1 MAIVRA
7 GNEGVRATAIT
18 RRAISPTRK
27 RVRLMTWVRP
37 YAKVSRFGIGREQ
50 GFHLIRMRSWKSEL
64 ENRFDPARILRAPG
78 GNRVVADD
86 RGRVAPSVNILSG
99 LDRCYHKRA
108 GIKIGPSTRID
119 CSSEISQTFLW
130 GSPDTGPLV
139 REFPPGKNA
148 SRTNLLAFRGAG
160 DHMEES
166 IFQPYLGTRTI
177 FKMDREILRPS
188 YLPDRL
194 PHRESHIG
202 QLAQIL
208 VTALKGERPS
218 NVLIFGK
225 TGTGKTAVVKYIEN
239 EFRKADGA
247 RMVHYLYLNCEIVD
261 TPYGVLQS
269 IGNKFIEN
277 FHQRIPFTGLSTDR
291 VYSLLL
297 EKLDEEKRVV
307 IVALDEI
314 DKLVQK
320 NGDDTLY
327 QLLKISDDLSKARV
341 SLIGISNELTFT
353 ECLDPRARSRLA
365 DEKMVFPPYNADE
378 LHDILSE
385 RSRLAFENGTAA
397 DGVLQLIAALA
408 AQEHGDA
415 RRALDLL
422 RVSAE
427 LAERQG
433 DGHITEEH
441 VQRAKNKIE
450 LDTVIEAVKS
460 LPTQSK
466 LILLGILLNE
476 EIGNTKLTTGE
487 VYTTYRD
494 LSRKTGG
501 TPLKQRRGHDLLLSA
516 GQTRR

>member
-1 MAIVRA
+1 
-7 GNEGVRATAIT
+7 
-18 RRAISPTRK
+18 
-27 RVRLMTWVRP
+27 
-37 YAKVSRFGIGREQ
+37 
-50 GFHLIRMRSWKSEL
+50 
-64 ENRFDPARILRAPG
+64 
-78 GNRVVADD
+78 
-86 RGRVAPSVNILSG
+86 
-99 LDRCYHKRA
+99 
-108 GIKIGPSTRID
+108 
-119 CSSEISQTFLW
+119 
-130 GSPDTGPLV
+130 
-139 REFPPGKNA
+139 
-148 SRTNLLAFRGAG
+148 
-160 DHMEES
+160 MEES
-166 IFQPYLGTRTI
+166 IFQPYLGTRAI

-188 YLPDRL
+188 YIPERL
-194 PHRESHIG
+194 PHRESHID

-208 VTALKGERPS
+208 VNALRGERPS

-247 RMVHYLYLNCEIVD
+247 RMVQYLYLNCEIVD

-269 IGNKFIEN
+269 IGNKFIEHL
-277 FHQRIPFTGLSTDR
+277 HQRIPFTGLSTDR

-314 DKLVQK
+314 DKIVQK
-320 NGDDTLY
+320 NGDDILY
-327 QLLKISDDLSKARV
+327 QLLKINDDLSKARV
-341 SLIGISNELTFT
+341 SLIGISNDLKFT
-353 ECLDPRARSRLA
+353 EYLDPRVRSRLA

-378 LHDILSE
+378 LYDILSE
-385 RSRLAFENGTAA
+385 RSRLAFENGIAN
-397 DGVLQLIAALA
+397 DSVLHLISALA

-427 LAERQG
+427 LAERAG
-433 DGHITEEH
+433 DEHLTEEH

-466 LILLGILLNE
+466 L
-476 EIGNTKLTTGE
+476 TTGE

-494 LSRKTGG
+494 LCRKTGASAL
-501 TPLKQRRGHDLLLSA
+501 TQRRVTDLISELDMLGLVHARVRSFGRGGRTKEIQSSVPLLDVRKVLEKDEVL
-516 GQTRR
+516 GEVRGYRLKVQTTLL

>member
-1 MAIVRA
+1 
-7 GNEGVRATAIT
+7 
-18 RRAISPTRK
+18 
-27 RVRLMTWVRP
+27 
-37 YAKVSRFGIGREQ
+37 
-50 GFHLIRMRSWKSEL
+50 
-64 ENRFDPARILRAPG
+64 
-78 GNRVVADD
+78 
-86 RGRVAPSVNILSG
+86 
-99 LDRCYHKRA
+99 
-108 GIKIGPSTRID
+108 
-119 CSSEISQTFLW
+119 
-130 GSPDTGPLV
+130 
-139 REFPPGKNA
+139 
-148 SRTNLLAFRGAG
+148 
-160 DHMEES
+160 MEES

-247 RMVHYLYLNCEIVD
+247 RMVQYLYLNCEIVD

-320 NGDDTLY
+320 NGDDILY
-327 QLLKISDDLSKARV
+327 QLLKINDDLSKARV

-353 ECLDPRARSRLA
+353 EYLDPRVRSRLA

-378 LHDILSE
+378 LYDILAE

-433 DGHITEEH
+433 EEHITEEH
-441 VQRAKNKIE
+441 VQRAKNKIQASVPA
-450 LDTVIEAVKS
+450 LDVKKVLEKDEILAEARGYRLKVQ
-460 LPTQSK
+460 TT
-466 LILLGILLNE
+466 LL
-476 EIGNTKLTTGE
+476 
-487 VYTTYRD
+487 
-494 LSRKTGG
+494 
-501 TPLKQRRGHDLLLSA
+501 
-516 GQTRR
+516 